1 MNTIKINDF
10 FREYI
15 EAKRDAQHTA
25 AGSYNEA
32 FRYGELHEMEKW
44 LDKFGV
50 DLEYFSAQ
58 AMINGEAEVKPRL
71 KKGLPDAK
79 MQVYVVRS
87 SDYSGEDYVSVH
99 LTEADAWSFIEREAS
114 TVSKNLAA
122 EGYTPSYERQEDGER
137 ICMKEQDDIWYEW
150 HIYESDMPIT
160 E

>member
-10 FREYI
+10 FLEYI

-50 DLEYFSAQ
+50 ELEYFSTQ
-58 AMINGEAEVKPRL
+58 AMIKGEAEVKPRL

-79 MQVYVVRS
+79 MQVFVVRS
-87 SDYSGEDYVSVH
+87 CDYSGEDYVSVH
-99 LTEADAWSFIEREAS
+99 LTEADAWSFIEGEAS
-114 TVSKNLAA
+114 NVSKNLAA
-122 EGYTPSYERQEDGER
+122 EGYTPSSEHQDDGAR
-137 ICMKEQDDIWYEW
+137 ICTKEQDEIWYAW

>member
-10 FREYI
+10 FRHYI
-15 EAKRDAQHTA
+15 EAKRDAQHEIS
-25 AGSYNEA
+25 GSYNAA
-32 FRYGELHEMEKW
+32 FRCGELHEMEKW
-44 LDKFGV
+44 LGTFGV
-50 DLEYFSAQ
+50 ELEYFSTQ
-58 AMINGEAEVKPRL
+58 AMINGEAEIQPHF

-99 LTEADAWSFIEREAS
+99 LTEADAWSFIEGEAS
-114 TVSKNLAA
+114 TVSKNLAV
-122 EGYTPSYERQEDGER
+122 EGYTPSFERQDDGAR
-137 ICMKEQDDIWYEW
+137 ICMKEQGEIWYEW